1 MRDWNPMRRML
12 LLSGVLGA
20 LAGALEVTV
29 RSPSL
34 ALHMGFGQGL
44 LLAVAVMFVMSAL
57 SWAVALPLGLVV
69 QQLAKATDVAR
80 RISIV
85 LSLVAFFLGAF
96 YFLPLADQSRDNHG
110 LMLALGM
117 AVLPFPSCWNRWQI
131 IAVLFAT

>member
-1 MRDWNPMRRML
+1 MRRML

-96 YFLPLADQSRDNHG
+96 YFLPLADQARDNHG
-110 LMLALGM
+110 FDVG
-117 AVLPFPSCWNRWQI
+117 PWNGGSSIPNCRNRRQI